1 MSTRRDVEFIVGKI
15 ISGFSVTEAD
25 EIPKIDLYMDQ
36 VLQFLSERLRRTA
49 RKSEADKLL
58 TKTMINNYVKNKVL
72 IPPVKKKYGRDHI
85 LLLLVIYYMK
95 NFLAIDD
102 IRRIVEPVSENTPG
116 RLRGPLSFSR
126 KRNTGIRC
134 PTYTRRSLNT

>member
-58 TKTMINNYVKNKVL
+58 TNDNYLLCADFRSYVDMQAKVAKEYQNK
-72 IPPVKKKYGRDHI
+72 KAWAEKAI
-85 LLLLVIYYMK
+85 LNVARMGK
-95 NFLAIDD
+95 
-102 IRRIVEPVSENTPG
+102 
-116 RLRGPLSFSR
+116 FSSDR
-126 KRNTGIRC
+126 TIKQYAEEIWNAKPCSIK
-134 PTYTRRSLNT
+134 L

>member
-49 RKSEADKLL
+49 RKSAAGQ
-58 TKTMINNYVKNKVL
+58 KTQVFDVRCL
-72 IPPVKKKYGRDHI
+72 HGS
-85 LLLLVIYYMK
+85 
-95 NFLAIDD
+95 
-102 IRRIVEPVSENTPG
+102 IR
-116 RLRGPLSFSR
+116 
-126 KRNTGIRC
+126 IRE
-134 PTYTRRSLNT
+134 